1 MIAWPGEYFSPNA
14 TFHSPHTFSTIPNKA
29 MAYVYLAVHD
39 RNRIPK
45 NWLTWCTAYA
55 KHRRQY
61 RYNGPD

>member
-1 MIAWPGEYFSPNA
+1 
-14 TFHSPHTFSTIPNKA
+14 